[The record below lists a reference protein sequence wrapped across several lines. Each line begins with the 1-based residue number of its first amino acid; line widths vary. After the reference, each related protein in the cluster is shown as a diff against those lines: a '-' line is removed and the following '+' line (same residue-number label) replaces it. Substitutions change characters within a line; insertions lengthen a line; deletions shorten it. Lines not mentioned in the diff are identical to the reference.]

1 MAGSKKSTLSFRTAL
16 NNLVIYKKNKTTTRG
31 KCVATLLQAFPTK
44 KNKYMKKSII
54 SMLLFMV
61 AMIAAAKDLKTAVFT
76 TTPQMHC
83 ENCENKIK
91 GNLRFEKGVKVIKTD
106 IEAQKVFVTYD
117 PKKTTEEKLQ
127 KAFEKFG
134 YKAEKTDKDAK
145 IPVHGDEQCENM

>member
-31 KCVATLLQAFPTK
+31 KCVATLLQAFPI

-61 AMIAAAKDLKTAVFT
+61 AMIAAAKDIKTVVFT

-91 GNLRFEKGVKVIKTD
+91 GNRFFMIPPKT
-106 IEAQKVFVTYD
+106 ISIVSR
-117 PKKTTEEKLQ
+117 KLWNVNDFKIYCR
-127 KAFEKFG
+127 KAKFG
-134 YKAEKTDKDAK
+134 L
-145 IPVHGDEQCENM
+145 IPQFSASRCTPAFCIPTQER